1 MNDAF
6 ITDSAQEVISRT
18 TAVGAA
24 ADGQQFLMD
33 AFFNLKAARL
43 LPMYSVPGLIDHF

>member
-1 MNDAF
+1 MLC
-6 ITDSAQEVISRT
+6 QEVVSRT

>member
-1 MNDAF
+1 MPVVEE
-6 ITDSAQEVISRT
+6 SAQAVVSRS
-18 TAVGAA
+18 TAAGAA